1 MRIRGNMIRKHSIVY
16 IASICALLLVL
27 ACVTIPAVST
37 QEPQQPVS
45 TADPDSFASMVAEA
59 AGALMTQTA
68 EAQPASTSPT
78 PSLPPPTETPLPTPT
93 ETPLTSQAGTAL
105 SQLDDGSTQF
115 IDNLAGVRLTIPA
128 GWVTVRLNEPEYYQV
143 WSLTVDDP
151 VLQHGLEGLQNL
163 DPARFRLHAFNT
175 QPDYVYEG
183 EGSQINVVYV
193 RDDVRTL
200 EQIAEDEKQPQVFSG
215 YALISSEFQVRPDG
229 LEVFIIEEQW
239 RGTSSTKASVMLYY
253 KGVLFKVP
261 SGTVAV
267 DLFVPFEIKHEV
279 VPAFD
284 QMIEQL
290 VVYIP

>member
-1 MRIRGNMIRKHSIVY
+1 M
-16 IASICALLLVL
+16 
-27 ACVTIPAVST
+27 
-37 QEPQQPVS
+37 
-45 TADPDSFASMVAEA
+45 
-59 AGALMTQTA
+59 
-68 EAQPASTSPT
+68 
-78 PSLPPPTETPLPTPT
+78 
-93 ETPLTSQAGTAL
+93 
-105 SQLDDGSTQF
+105 
-115 IDNLAGVRLTIPA
+115 
-128 GWVTVRLNEPEYYQV
+128 RLNEPEYYQV

-151 VLQHGLEGLQNL
+151 VLQHGLEGIQNL

-175 QPDYVYEG
+175 QSDYIYEG

-200 EQIAEDEKQPQVFSG
+200 EQIAEDEKQPQVFTD

-229 LEVFIIEEQW
+229 LELFIIEEQW
-239 RGTSSTKASVMLYY
+239 RGTSSTNASVMMYY

-267 DLFVPFEIKHEV
+267 DLFVPLDIRHEV

-290 VVYIP
+290 TVYIP